1 MVNYGL
7 LIWCFYQD
15 KKDKDDKEKVLE
27 EDVEFVFVFC
37 IIKMNLFEWLY
48 LSIGSIVGVINGFFL
63 FVFVLVLLE
72 IFVVSDIIYF
82 ILIRNVISFYYE
94 IELYVLNFDYV
105 YMQLFCISRLCL
117 MLVVK
122 IMLIFIELN

>member
-15 KKDKDDKEKVLE
+15 KKDKDDKEVLE
-27 EDVEFVFVFC
+27 EEVEFVFVFC

-82 ILIRNVISFYYE
+82 IFIRNVISYYCV
-94 IELYVLNFDYV
+94 IVRQSFK
-105 YMQLFCISRLCL
+105 C
-117 MLVVK
+117 
-122 IMLIFIELN
+122 